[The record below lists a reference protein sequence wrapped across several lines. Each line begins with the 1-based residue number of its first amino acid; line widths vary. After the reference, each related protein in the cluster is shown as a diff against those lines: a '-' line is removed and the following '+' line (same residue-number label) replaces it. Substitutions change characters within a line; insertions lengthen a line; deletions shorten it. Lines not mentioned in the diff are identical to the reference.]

1 MEKKKFVLCSG
12 LVLLVVV
19 IVGTIIM
26 PQKEKKEPWSLF
38 ESMRSEVNGV
48 SIQIDNEGKIDKN
61 AESISFKIVND
72 GENTISFFYETME
85 IQKKSDNG
93 WLTWKQQ
100 EDSNLPS
107 AEIEHIIRPEENE
120 SVEISLAEIVPRY
133 LMDPGQYRIYIP
145 VGFFYKEADRWEN
158 GYLSSS
164 MVIE

>member
-93 WLTWKQQ
+93 WLT
-100 EDSNLPS
+100 
-107 AEIEHIIRPEENE
+107 
-120 SVEISLAEIVPRY
+120 
-133 LMDPGQYRIYIP
+133 
-145 VGFFYKEADRWEN
+145 
-158 GYLSSS
+158 
-164 MVIE
+164 